1 MRITGVEARIIRIP
15 RDWGGAERV
24 AAFPTRQVCPPVP
37 DEALH
42 GLLARVTTDSGLTGW
57 GESQA
62 LSAPEVAGTIIR
74 SILKPFLE
82 DREFEGA
89 GIEIESLWD
98 GMYNQ
103 MRVCGQTGG
112 FMLDAIGA
120 LDIALWDLA
129 GKILRTPIAAL
140 IAGDAAKRS
149 VDSYVNYLPGDTAAD
164 RLSRARVFHDA
175 GSTRFK
181 LFHEGS
187 ERALL
192 DEYDAL
198 AEVCGSENIAVD
210 AQWRLDPVRAVA
222 FGRKLDRRRALWLE
236 SPFPPEDPAQHAA
249 LAAGIR
255 TPVALGES
263 YRTHFELAPFFRAHA
278 MRIVQTDLGR
288 CGITEALRIARAAE
302 RAGIEVSPHL
312 TPALGPLLYATVHF
326 AAAAPNCRIMPH
338 TPGLVETAN
347 EYSRTPLVFQEGRYA
362 VPQTPGLGIDLVE
375 PEISL
380 LEVA

>member
-15 RDWGGAERV
+15 RDWGGAGKM
-24 AAFPTRQVCPPVP
+24 ADFPTRQVCPPLP
-37 DEALH
+37 GESLH

-62 LSAPEVAGTIIR
+62 LSAPEVAGAIIR
-74 SILKPFLE
+74 SLLKPFLE
-82 DREFEGA
+82 GQEFSGA

-129 GKILRTPIAAL
+129 GKILDTPIAVL
-140 IAGDAAKRS
+140 IAGEAARES
-149 VDSYVNYLPGDTAAD
+149 VESYINYLPGETCAD
-164 RLSRARVFHDA
+164 RLGHARLFHEA

-181 LFHEGS
+181 LFYEGS

-192 DEYDAL
+192 EEFDAL
-198 AEVCGSENIAVD
+198 AEICGGENIAVD
-210 AQWRLDPVRAVA
+210 AQWRLDPARAVS
-222 FGRKLDRRRALWLE
+222 FGKDLDRRRALWLE
-236 SPFPPEDPAQHAA
+236 SPFAPEDARQHAA
-249 LAAGIR
+249 LAARIR
-255 TPVALGES
+255 TPVALGEA
-263 YRTHFELAPFFRAHA
+263 YRTHFELAPFFRACA
-278 MRIVQTDLGR
+278 MRIVQPDLGR
-288 CGITEALRIARAAE
+288 CGITEALRIARAAG
-302 RAGIEVSPHL
+302 RAGMEVSPHL
-312 TPALGPLLYATVHF
+312 TPALGPLLYATLHF
-326 AAAAPNCRIMPH
+326 AAAAPNCCLMPH

-347 EYSRTPLVFQEGRYA
+347 EFSRTPLVFHGGRYQ
-362 VPQTPGLGIDLVE
+362 VPQGPGLGIDLVE

>member
-15 RDWGGAERV
+15 RDWGGAARV

-42 GLLARVTTDSGLTGW
+42 GLLARITTDSGLTGW

-62 LSAPEVAGTIIR
+62 LSAPEVAGAIIR

-82 DREFEGA
+82 GQDFAGA

-140 IAGDAAKRS
+140 IAGDAARHS
-149 VDSYVNYLPGDTAAD
+149 VESYVNYLPGDTAAD
-164 RLSRARVFHDA
+164 RLRHARIFHDA
-175 GSTRFK
+175 GSARFK

-198 AEVCGSENIAVD
+198 AEICGGENVAVD
-210 AQWRLDPVRAVA
+210 AQWRLDPGRAVA
-222 FGRKLDRRRALWLE
+222 FGKKLDRRRALWLE
-236 SPFPPEDPAQHAA
+236 SPFPPEDPKPHAA
-249 LAAGIR
+249 LAAAIR

-263 YRTHFELAPFFRAHA
+263 YRTHFELAPFFRAGA

-302 RAGIEVSPHL
+302 RAGMEVSPHL

-326 AAAAPNCRIMPH
+326 AAAAPNCRWMPH

-347 EYSRTPLVFQEGRYA
+347 EYSRTALVFRQGRYT
-362 VPQTPGLGIDLVE
+362 VPQKPGLGIDLVE
-375 PEISL
+375 PEINL

>member
-15 RDWGGAERV
+15 RDWGGAERM
-24 AAFPTRQVCPPVP
+24 ADFPTRQVCPPLP
-37 DEALH
+37 GEALH
-42 GLLARVTTDSGLTGW
+42 GLLARVTTDRGLTGW

-62 LSAPEVAGTIIR
+62 LSAPEVAGAIIR

-82 DREFEGA
+82 GQEFAGA

-129 GKILRTPIAAL
+129 GKILDTPIAVL
-140 IAGDAAKRS
+140 IAGEAARDS
-149 VDSYVNYLPGDTAAD
+149 VESYVNYLPGGTGAD
-164 RLSRARVFHDA
+164 RLGNARLFHDA

-181 LFHEGS
+181 LFYEGS

-192 DEYDAL
+192 EEYDAL
-198 AEVCGSENIAVD
+198 AGICGGENIAVD
-210 AQWRLDPVRAVA
+210 AQWRLDPARAVC
-222 FGRKLDRRRALWLE
+222 FGKELDRRRALWLE
-236 SPFPPEDPAQHAA
+236 SPFAPEDARQHAA
-249 LAAGIR
+249 LAARIR
-255 TPVALGES
+255 TPLALGEA
-263 YRTHFELAPFFRAHA
+263 YRTHFELAPFFRASA
-278 MRIVQTDLGR
+278 MRIVQPDLGR
-288 CGITEALRIARAAE
+288 CGITEALRIARAAG
-302 RAGIEVSPHL
+302 RAGMEVSPHL
-312 TPALGPLLYATVHF
+312 TPALGPLLYATLHF
-326 AAAAPNCRIMPH
+326 AAAAPNCSLMPH

-347 EYSRTPLVFQEGRYA
+347 EFSRTPLIFRRGCYA
-362 VPQTPGLGIDLVE
+362 VPQAPGLGIDLVE